1 MKEVLKI
8 PLKATLY
15 RHQQSACHFACERFG
30 ILPSETHSNGVA
42 LLMEMGCGKTIT
54 SIAIVGILY
63 QYRHIRRILIT
74 APLSI
79 LSVWEQE
86 FARFAAFPYQ
96 LTVLKGSSTQKKEQL
111 SKLHGDGLQ
120 IAPAAEL
127 GAIVV
132 KEALKR
138 ANVAPEN
145 VDELM
150 FGCILTAGLG
160 QNVARQVGVGAGL
173 PYSVPAY
180 TVGMVCGS
188 GMKSVIEPMHADTVE
203 IIIDHSRP

>member
-15 RHQQSACHFACERFG
+15 RHQQSACRFACERFG

-86 FARFAAFPYQ
+86 FARFAAF
-96 LTVLKGSSTQKKEQL
+96 LW
-111 SKLHGDGLQ
+111 D
-120 IAPAAEL
+120 A
-127 GAIVV
+127 
-132 KEALKR
+132 
-138 ANVAPEN
+138 
-145 VDELM
+145 
-150 FGCILTAGLG
+150 C
-160 QNVARQVGVGAGL
+160 
-173 PYSVPAY
+173 
-180 TVGMVCGS
+180 
-188 GMKSVIEPMHADTVE
+188 ADCF
-203 IIIDHSRP
+203 DC

>member
-15 RHQQSACHFACERFG
+15 RHQQSACRFACERFG

-96 LTVLKGSSTQKKEQL
+96 LTVLKGSSTQKKNSFPSCTGMICKSLL
-111 SKLHGDGLQ
+111 SIMNLHGDWRKNCL
-120 IAPAAEL
+120 P
-127 GAIVV
+127 
-132 KEALKR
+132 
-138 ANVAPEN
+138 
-145 VDELM
+145 LM
-150 FGCILTAGLG
+150 PTL
-160 QNVARQVGVGAGL
+160 
-173 PYSVPAY
+173 S
-180 TVGMVCGS
+180 
-188 GMKSVIEPMHADTVE
+188 
-203 IIIDHSRP
+203 

>member
-111 SKLHGDGLQ
+111 S
-120 IAPAAEL
+120 
-127 GAIVV
+127 
-132 KEALKR
+132 
-138 ANVAPEN
+138 
-145 VDELM
+145 
-150 FGCILTAGLG
+150 
-160 QNVARQVGVGAGL
+160 
-173 PYSVPAY
+173 
-180 TVGMVCGS
+180 
-188 GMKSVIEPMHADTVE
+188 
-203 IIIDHSRP
+203 

>member
-15 RHQQSACHFACERFG
+15 RHQQSACRFACERFG

-96 LTVLKGSSTQKKEQL
+96 LTVLKGSSTQKKRTAFQ
-111 SKLHGDGLQ
+111 
-120 IAPAAEL
+120 AARE
-127 GAIVV
+127 
-132 KEALKR
+132 
-138 ANVAPEN
+138 
-145 VDELM
+145 
-150 FGCILTAGLG
+150 
-160 QNVARQVGVGAGL
+160 
-173 PYSVPAY
+173 
-180 TVGMVCGS
+180 
-188 GMKSVIEPMHADTVE
+188 
-203 IIIDHSRP
+203 